1 MAAIEEE
8 LTLLGSVGSP
18 FVIKVE
24 IALKLKGIEYKYVEE
39 KLGNLSE
46 TLLNYNP
53 IYRMVPVLVHKGKPI
68 SESRLILEYIDE
80 TWNQNPILSSDPYQ
94 RALDRF
100 WSKFIDDKC
109 VVPAAKTIFIPDE
122 KEREKAIEELYEAL
136 QFLENELKDK
146 FFGGDKIGFV
156 DIDALFIPL
165 FQEVAEKQ
173 LFTSDKFPKL
183 HKWSQDFYNHPVVKE
198 TMPSKE
204 QQFAYF
210 KARAASLAAPSK

>member
-1 MAAIEEE
+1 MNRATYIRQRRAAGLPDEG
-8 LTLLGSVGSP
+8 GSSSMQFP
-18 FVIKVE
+18 
-24 IALKLKGIEYKYVEE
+24 
-39 KLGNLSE
+39 GNL
-46 TLLNYNP
+46 P
-53 IYRMVPVLVHKGKPI
+53 
-68 SESRLILEYIDE
+68 
-80 TWNQNPILSSDPYQ
+80 Q
-94 RALDRF
+94 
-100 WSKFIDDKC
+100 
-109 VVPAAKTIFIPDE
+109 
-122 KEREKAIEELYEAL
+122 REKAIEELYEAL

-156 DIDALFIPL
+156 DIAALFIPL

-173 LFTSDKFPKL
+173 LFTSDTFHKL

>member
-1 MAAIEEE
+1 MKTKTIKLEIINITAWSWQSPWIYIHQNLTYAI
-8 LTLLGSVGSP
+8 LTR
-18 FVIKVE
+18 
-24 IALKLKGIEYKYVEE
+24 IAITTINRSGIEP
-39 KLGNLSE
+39 SCC
-46 TLLNYNP
+46 TP
-53 IYRMVPVLVHKGKPI
+53 
-68 SESRLILEYIDE
+68 RLRYLAIVCGS
-80 TWNQNPILSSDPYQ
+80 W
-94 RALDRF
+94 
-100 WSKFIDDKC
+100 
-109 VVPAAKTIFIPDE
+109 AKTIFIPDE

-156 DIDALFIPL
+156 DIAALFIPL